1 MQLPSTAA
9 YPSATDRDVIAYVVA
24 DGVFDVEAVQFSRD
38 VSVFL
43 VHYETRD
50 RLYVGQRQTVDSAL
64 ELVAKVAGFLNTAHR
79 TPDTVC
85 PGCEVCAGDTP
96 DLDHFYADLA
106 VPRCGCWYCA
116 AVIAMSASTPRLI

>member
-1 MQLPSTAA
+1 MQTTLNPA
-9 YPSATDRDVIAYVVA
+9 YPSTDRDDVIAYVVA

-50 RLYVGQRQTVDSAL
+50 RLYIGQRQTIDSAL

-85 PGCEVCAGDTP
+85 PGCEICGVEPEHVRT
-96 DLDHFYADLA
+96 
-106 VPRCGCWYCA
+106 CGCWYCA
-116 AVIAMSASTPRLI
+116 VAADTGIEAWQVWRD